1 MCYDSF
7 YYCIESEVS
16 SAYLFVIEVYLPV
29 ACQWLSA
36 IYTVHLCH
44 QMSIFIFMRRRLFI
58 QVVHVLYCNFQ
69 ILSWIYERLSQ
80 MYSISHNSL
89 IFCFAQL
96 LLQIFINY
104 QNQGQFWNLHILRI
118 PKLSLKVK
126 FDQDLAEK
134 IEVQDNRSISK
145 KCLRLDFVFVL
156 DYLRQILVKSN
167 FQGQFWNPQ
176 DVQIP
181 KLSLVL
187 IIDQDLQE

>member
-1 MCYDSF
+1 
-7 YYCIESEVS
+7 
-16 SAYLFVIEVYLPV
+16 
-29 ACQWLSA
+29 
-36 IYTVHLCH
+36 
-44 QMSIFIFMRRRLFI
+44 MS
-58 QVVHVLYCNFQ
+58 HT
-69 ILSWIYERLSQ
+69 
-80 MYSISHNSL
+80 
-89 IFCFAQL
+89 
-96 LLQIFINY
+96 
-104 QNQGQFWNLHILRI
+104 QFWNLHVLRI

-187 IIDQDLQE
+187 IIDQDL